1 MAIEYEIDIT
11 TQGNELN
18 IETSP
23 NELNITSERIEL
35 TLSRTGAQ
43 GPGGAATATPFDP
56 NGQFTMGEITFTS
69 DFVFY
74 TAVRDIAADSDVSVL
89 NTDDFRPLITI
100 DDAVIAQAIAEYLAN
115 NPLEVVSVASSTPM
129 EVPVLQF
136 VLAGTDLYLATT
148 SHSNVTTS
156 TDFTAAGW
164 YHVNGTGVERVATD
178 PTSPSK
184 GEIWF
189 NTTTNILKYY
199 DGTNTQTVQIDI
211 DATLV
216 LDTAAANTIEIAPYS
231 NNGGAAVREG
241 AALIVQTEDGVEISA
256 GSSAH
261 THTGP
266 EQLFNDFKIGLNKSV
281 VILPYDEEQE
291 YVVGDLV
298 YYDDGGEDL
307 YRRIGNNPTTGVV
320 PTTAADWTRI
330 TVDNGNDVLYN
341 SSPAITAKA
350 NRTDVSILRWEQ
362 GISFPADQWVL
373 FSNVIYR
380 NNSGAAKSGQV
391 IPSADPDWVEVEL
404 GSDLPIYNS
413 GGEVEATPSRL
424 VFTGDGVTVIA
435 DSNDAVTIDIPG
447 GADIAA
453 YSSTATYV
461 LNNFVYNPVNGIIY
475 RSLGN
480 NAAGSSLVNP
490 MLWQSLG
497 GATQFAPIPVT
508 AENLTSISIP
518 DDTVGAE
525 LQLSSNNVE
534 TGLGVPNDNTR
545 IFGINGINVT
555 AHGTEDIIVVDGSGI
570 SPGTGIPRFAGRTA
584 WFESLTAPTGT
595 TITVVDNEIE
605 YDQGQQVTDSG
616 EDTDGDPVFDSANN
630 RTIFPVEGH
639 TFVAGDIISPSST
652 GTPSFTILEAAPADD
667 AELVAV
673 TGDATASW
681 PDGAEVYVITSGVT
695 TITFDD
701 FIHPVTSAI
710 DQDVDAIL
718 EASGYVLSNQFF
730 IDSRDRFY
738 FIASTGGHFHLAEQ
752 PVELGDLSDVELGTP
767 VVGDI
772 IDYHPNDGTITE
784 ANTWRR
790 SSRLTSLEVEVANL
804 SKEIGTTFENVDAHA
819 IALRTALRSVSTSL
833 GQQTTTNS
841 DINNPEY
848 IFDSAH
854 QLVWYTRLVAT
865 SDTSIADQLAALEA
879 GAVNGREIALS
890 TAVITDGNINLPATF
905 HFKMQSV
912 TRRPPTADVYQ
923 IRAVL
928 IDPTRNDAFRTA
940 FGITGP
946 DPFHYP
952 NLVHIATNNVMFD
965 HIEAIQFGAEIVIPT
980 GLYQVPGDISL
991 TGTIITFDTPDAT
1004 GGGVTDDSWYWR
1016 TSDTINTITVPA
1028 SWQAAVDNGQQ
1039 LLVDAKA
1046 ADVTALSAIASALGT
1061 DRQNPGL
1068 LTVRQADGGSAIINA
1083 YVNTTTATND
1093 LRIIPTAILYF
1104 TGTPVGTGAVSI
1116 SQTSIVNDAAEPV
1129 TLSFGE
1135 GLTTTT
1141 NASGVTTLNAAA
1153 ENIPSGTQFPPVA
1166 DHTPGDLFILTAG
1179 HTQPA
1184 DDDLIYVGLYVLV
1197 QNTPTN
1203 EWVHLTEYKT
1213 TEVELN
1219 YPGGSENVTLY
1230 GNKGVEDVAQDVL
1243 DTAALIYNNMNQQL
1257 ALKQNVIN
1265 DWAVSTAY
1273 LVGDEVFT
1281 PLGAETLMWR
1291 CDVAHTSSSTTG
1303 DGTGTSRPR
1312 FNVDNTNW
1320 TVIGFNDI
1328 HTWTSTFA
1336 YNVGD
1341 LVTYVDTDNIS
1352 NSGIYQCILG
1362 NASNS
1367 PPNDTYWFLLTGINE
1382 SNAPAVRATLNVADG
1397 ADRTTVSYTAAG
1409 GAPTE
1414 IVPAFSPDTITF
1426 SAAQVAVA
1434 GSLPA
1439 DFTVVD
1445 TRRYSIIVVSN
1456 QYIGTF
1462 VVPGTAVSFVA
1473 GVWVFDVTGDD
1484 VTASPALPTTGTSTA
1499 ANNSITVD
1507 EIPEGGGTFVVT
1519 GQINITG
1526 NAVSYNTITDTF
1538 TFTQGSGSSN
1548 QQFIYALLL
1557 TNGFLLP
1564 ENSAMST
1571 ATRDAYTDTAGAYG
1585 VAGTVYWFDNTDN
1598 SWYSVSTGGTAL
1610 VSFPA

>member
-1 MAIEYEIDIT
+1 M
-11 TQGNELN
+11 
-18 IETSP
+18 
-23 NELNITSERIEL
+23 
-35 TLSRTGAQ
+35 
-43 GPGGAATATPFDP
+43 
-56 NGQFTMGEITFTS
+56 
-69 DFVFY
+69 
-74 TAVRDIAADSDVSVL
+74 
-89 NTDDFRPLITI
+89 
-100 DDAVIAQAIAEYLAN
+100 
-115 NPLEVVSVASSTPM
+115 
-129 EVPVLQF
+129 
-136 VLAGTDLYLATT
+136 
-148 SHSNVTTS
+148 
-156 TDFTAAGW
+156 
-164 YHVNGTGVERVATD
+164 
-178 PTSPSK
+178 
-184 GEIWF
+184 
-189 NTTTNILKYY
+189 
-199 DGTNTQTVQIDI
+199 
-211 DATLV
+211 
-216 LDTAAANTIEIAPYS
+216 
-231 NNGGAAVREG
+231 
-241 AALIVQTEDGVEISA
+241 
-256 GSSAH
+256 
-261 THTGP
+261 
-266 EQLFNDFKIGLNKSV
+266 
-281 VILPYDEEQE
+281 
-291 YVVGDLV
+291 
-298 YYDDGGEDL
+298 
-307 YRRIGNNPTTGVV
+307 
-320 PTTAADWTRI
+320 
-330 TVDNGNDVLYN
+330 
-341 SSPAITAKA
+341 
-350 NRTDVSILRWEQ
+350 
-362 GISFPADQWVL
+362 
-373 FSNVIYR
+373 
-380 NNSGAAKSGQV
+380 
-391 IPSADPDWVEVEL
+391 
-404 GSDLPIYNS
+404 
-413 GGEVEATPSRL
+413 
-424 VFTGDGVTVIA
+424 
-435 DSNDAVTIDIPG
+435 
-447 GADIAA
+447 
-453 YSSTATYV
+453 
-461 LNNFVYNPVNGIIY
+461 
-475 RSLGN
+475 
-480 NAAGSSLVNP
+480 
-490 MLWQSLG
+490 
-497 GATQFAPIPVT
+497 
-508 AENLTSISIP
+508 
-518 DDTVGAE
+518 
-525 LQLSSNNVE
+525 
-534 TGLGVPNDNTR
+534 
-545 IFGINGINVT
+545 
-555 AHGTEDIIVVDGSGI
+555 
-570 SPGTGIPRFAGRTA
+570 
-584 WFESLTAPTGT
+584 
-595 TITVVDNEIE
+595 
-605 YDQGQQVTDSG
+605 
-616 EDTDGDPVFDSANN
+616 
-630 RTIFPVEGH
+630 
-639 TFVAGDIISPSST
+639 TFV
-652 GTPSFTILEAAPADD
+652 
-667 AELVAV
+667 
-673 TGDATASW
+673 
-681 PDGAEVYVITSGVT
+681 
-695 TITFDD
+695 
-701 FIHPVTSAI
+701 HPVTSAI

-738 FIASTGGHFHLAEQ
+738 FIASTGGHFHLTEQ

-1061 DRQNPGL
+1061 DRLNPGL

-1197 QNTPTN
+1197 QNSPTN

-1213 TEVELN
+1213 AEVELN

-1257 ALKQNVIN
+1257 ALKQNVVK

-1273 LVGDEVFT
+1273 AVNDEVYV
-1281 PLGAETLMWR
+1281 PLGAETLLWR
-1291 CDVAHTSSSTTG
+1291 CDIAHTSDSTTG

-1312 FNVDNTNW
+1312 FNVDNTHW
-1320 TVIGFNDI
+1320 TVVGFNDI

-1362 NASNS
+1362 NAGNS

-1397 ADRTTVSYTAAG
+1397 ADQTTVSYTAAG

-1538 TFTQGSGSSN
+1538 TFTQGGDSN

-1598 SWYSVSTGGTAL
+1598 GWYSVSTGGTAL
-1610 VSFPA
+1610 VSFPS